1 MSQWGTLLS
10 QTPGPTR
17 KIYSNHLQKSE
28 SWLTRYPRKVAS
40 NSSTPA
46 PLLEATLPSIDP
58 SAPFPIPDTHITLL
72 IGPRGAALDSAEVI
86 LILNG
91 LLNLAWQD
99 VAVYHRVRPVPE
111 TNSRSHQPGGVVAAL
126 RPRMNGGRSQVTSTD
141 LAEAVTGMVYYF
153 LAARAAFATTVTIAK
168 PNGAGRRVP
177 IGSIEI
183 QVGQPRVEMGSSAND
198 TLVETS

>member
-1 MSQWGTLLS
+1 LLS
-10 QTPGPTR
+10 QAPGPSR
-17 KIYSNHLQKSE
+17 KIYSKHLQKSE
-28 SWLTRYPRKVAS
+28 SWLTRDPRNVAS
-40 NSSTPA
+40 NVSTPA
-46 PLLEATLPSIDP
+46 PLLKATLPSIDP
-58 SAPFPIPDTHITLL
+58 SAPFPIPDTHIALL
-72 IGPRGAALDSAEVI
+72 VGPRGAPLNSAEVI

-111 TNSRSHQPGGVVAAL
+111 INSRSHLPGGVVAAL

-141 LAEAVTGMVYYF
+141 LAEAVTGLVYYI
-153 LAARAAFATTVTIAK
+153 LAAHAAFATTVTIVK

-183 QVGQPRVEMGSSAND
+183 QGGQPRVEIGGSTND